1 MKLFTTGQ
9 IRRWDEATILEE
21 RIQSVDLMERAA
33 KACAESILGLNPGK
47 VPVHIFCGPGN
58 NGGDGLAITRLLQG
72 YDFQVHGYLLALSA
86 EPSQDCQTNLD
97 RLKKE
102 NIPVTYIRNPP
113 DLPSFS
119 SNTLI
124 IDALFGT
131 GLNKPLHGL
140 AATVVQFLNDQP
152 ATRIAIDIPSGLM
165 SDSPTQ
171 QGNAIFKAD
180 HTLSFQVYKRSF
192 LFADSEAFTGTIHI
206 MDIGLSKRFYQEEPC
221 SWEMTEA
228 GVIRQL
234 IHPRKLFSHK
244 GNFGHAALVAGS
256 KGMMGAAVM
265 AAGACLQSGT
275 GKLTCYV
282 PSTGYEIMQT
292 ARPEA
297 MCRVTG
303 NNEIGELE
311 GTDSFSALG
320 IGPGLGQADSLPQAL
335 QQLFEK
341 PPARLV
347 MDADALNVLE
357 NNEALLKR
365 IPEDTLITPHPKEFD
380 RLAGPSGDDWE
391 RLDKAIRLSAR
402 HSLFIVLKGHFSRI
416 VCPDGMVY
424 FNPTGNPGMAK
435 GGSGDVLTG
444 LLTGLLA
451 QGYQPREAAL
461 IGTYLHG
468 LAGDLAANLKTTRGM
483 TALDILDQIP
493 HAWALAES
501 A

>member
-1 MKLFTTGQ
+1 
-9 IRRWDEATILEE
+9 
-21 RIQSVDLMERAA
+21 
-33 KACAESILGLNPGK
+33 
-47 VPVHIFCGPGN
+47 
-58 NGGDGLAITRLLQG
+58 
-72 YDFQVHGYLLALSA
+72 
-86 EPSQDCQTNLD
+86 
-97 RLKKE
+97 
-102 NIPVTYIRNPP
+102 
-113 DLPSFS
+113 
-119 SNTLI
+119 
-124 IDALFGT
+124 
-131 GLNKPLHGL
+131 
-140 AATVVQFLNDQP
+140 
-152 ATRIAIDIPSGLM
+152 
-165 SDSPTQ
+165 
-171 QGNAIFKAD
+171 
-180 HTLSFQVYKRSF
+180 
-192 LFADSEAFTGTIHI
+192 
-206 MDIGLSKRFYQEEPC
+206 
-221 SWEMTEA
+221 
-228 GVIRQL
+228 
-234 IHPRKLFSHK
+234 
-244 GNFGHAALVAGS
+244 
-256 KGMMGAAVM
+256 
-265 AAGACLQSGT
+265 
-275 GKLTCYV
+275 
-282 PSTGYEIMQT
+282 
-292 ARPEA
+292 
-297 MCRVTG
+297 
-303 NNEIGELE
+303 
-311 GTDSFSALG
+311 
-320 IGPGLGQADSLPQAL
+320 
-335 QQLFEK
+335 
-341 PPARLV
+341 